1 MQDRRVDSPDVDVDD
16 PDDLG
21 GSEKCTSA
29 SVVTALNPG
38 LSKEISIFSIMNS
51 LTLEETSTRIN
62 VRNPD
67 Q

>member
-29 SVVTALNPG
+29 SVVTTLNPG
-38 LSKEISIFSIMNS
+38 LSKEISIMNS
-51 LTLEETSTRIN
+51 LTLEETSTRIT
-62 VRNPD
+62 VRNPG